1 MLISLQYI
9 YVLTYMY
16 IDYKMEKKRGEVNV
30 LLSEHVKAAFCVRVC
45 AIYLIVYIGTDD
57 GVASGP
63 FAANEIID
71 SACGVRVSITGCGS
85 TSVGI

>member
-1 MLISLQYI
+1 
-9 YVLTYMY
+9 
-16 IDYKMEKKRGEVNV
+16 MEKKRGEVNV
-30 LLSEHVKAAFCVRVC
+30 LLSEHVNAAFCVRVC
-45 AIYLIVYIGTDD
+45 VIYLIVYIGTDD